1 MVDFKNERRVEFRD
15 RSGKFKQSFVRTI
28 FIKDIDKTKQKVS
41 VWRSPFQVAIEFEI
55 GWVYLFKKLQTDK
68 HPEDG
73 PPFQL
78 KTSYNSSIRKCS
90 QATVDLFKDV
100 DIIDGTYQGKY
111 FKTEKQIKALKTN
124 WLTHR
129 QIRASETISN
139 LSMCQP
145 SSFLCFFK

>member
-15 RSGKFKQSFVRTI
+15 KSGKFQQSFVRTI

-41 VWRSPFQVAIEFEI
+41 VWRSSFQVAIEFEI
-55 GWVYLFKKLQTDK
+55 GKVYLFKKLQTDK
-68 HPEDG
+68 YPEEG

-78 KTSYNSSIRKCS
+78 KTTYNSSIRKCS

-100 DIIDGTYQGKY
+100 EIIDGTYQGKY

-139 LSMCQP
+139 LSM
-145 SSFLCFFK
+145 